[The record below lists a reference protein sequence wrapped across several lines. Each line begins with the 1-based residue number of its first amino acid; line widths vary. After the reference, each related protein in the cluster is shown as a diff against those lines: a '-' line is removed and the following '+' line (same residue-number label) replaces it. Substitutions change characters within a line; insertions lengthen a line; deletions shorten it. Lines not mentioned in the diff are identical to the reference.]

1 MNSTREREREG
12 ESKREKRVGVLE
24 EGRLGSN
31 KFTTCM
37 FAMATNYWRN
47 NRTDSQGGTDI
58 SCLQFVELPYN
69 NDIITPVTVTATET
83 ETPTAIA
90 TANCNNNNSNTSN
103 NHNNNNNHM
112 Q

>member
-12 ESKREKRVGVLE
+12 ESKREKWEGVLE

-83 ETPTAIA
+83 PTAIA
-90 TANCNNNNSNTSN
+90 TANCNNNNSNN
-103 NHNNNNNHM
+103 QNNNNHM

>member
-1 MNSTREREREG
+1 M
-12 ESKREKRVGVLE
+12 GVLE

-37 FAMATNYWRN
+37 FAIETNYWRN

-83 ETPTAIA
+83 PTAIA
-90 TANCNNNNSNTSN
+90 TANCSNNNSNTSN
-103 NHNNNNNHM
+103 NHKNNNNHM